1 MQKRKILKTVI
12 TMIVT
17 LAGLF
22 AAVLPAKAAQ
32 AATISSKSEM
42 RKFVRR
48 TMAKHH
54 VRGSVVVV
62 KDGVPQQISYGYA
75 WYNKRLHNGNH
86 KVIYPTGSLQKVVTA
101 AMLMQIMNEKKG
113 TKKEFNQYTKISRWY
128 PKLKN
133 AHNISVGNL
142 LTHTSGIKVTN
153 TEINRGYNYSEKGAI
168 NWVISNANL
177 AAYDKVNAYHY
188 NNTNYI
194 LLAGII
200 RKLTGKSYNA
210 NFKSRIVK
218 KLGLK
223 HTYLYQSIPKAK
235 TDAIS
240 YYSNGR
246 NNYHNP
252 SYVTRDFASQ
262 IVGAGNMFTTPK
274 EYYKIQVGLTNGKI
288 LDQTSFNYLTS
299 LDSKVTNYSG
309 GMRIK
314 KGGKLKLAYG
324 NLHGTH
330 FGMWVQLTSDNQN
343 GIVMFL
349 NQTNN
354 NENSEKAV
362 GYKILKKIKANTF
375 ASK

>member
-1 MQKRKILKTVI
+1 
-12 TMIVT
+12 
-17 LAGLF
+17 
-22 AAVLPAKAAQ
+22 
-32 AATISSKSEM
+32 M